1 MSPNSSVLVVC
12 RDFKIRG
19 DICRALSGAHLTTHE
34 AEGLQSGLR
43 KFARARPEL
52 VFIDADIPDQ
62 EGYDLCAS
70 IRDSREGRRTPILMA
85 VSRAES
91 AVELANARG
100 ASDCILKPFDPVLI
114 SLALVRLQN
123 MTVSKFI
130 GRRLDAARRLFRD

>member
-1 MSPNSSVLVVC
+1 
-12 RDFKIRG
+12 
-19 DICRALSGAHLTTHE
+19 LSGAHFTTHE